1 MIIPIRMLWNMQV
14 KLRQKLAIGTTL
26 CLSIAMIITCIVQI
40 AAIRTSSDAIDI
52 SWEIFW
58 QLAEACIA
66 VLMVSLTALR
76 SLFVGQISRIR
87 PASPWS
93 SGQAKRWL
101 QHKVFRNS
109 KSSSGES
116 DATDRGL
123 PKIPRATLTGMRTLI
138 QGGMP
143 ETLMR
148 SDASVVS
155 IDRRPLNDTGDPWRI
170 PSLELPPL
178 AVASPLEIRT
188 TNRQRWEV

>member
-1 MIIPIRMLWNMQV
+1 MLWNMQV

-40 AAIRTSSDAIDI
+40 SSIRTSTDAIDI

-76 SLFVGQISRIR
+76 SFFVGHVSRVR
-87 PASPWS
+87 PASPWF

-101 QHKVFRNS
+101 KHKVLKNS
-109 KSSSGES
+109 VSGSES
-116 DATDRGL
+116 DAMDRGL
-123 PKIPRATLTGMRTLI
+123 PEIPRATLTGMRTLI
-138 QGGMP
+138 RGSMS
-143 ETLMR
+143 ESVLR
-148 SDASVVS
+148 SQTNVTST
-155 IDRRPLNDTGDPWRI
+155 DRRPLTNTDDPWRV

-178 AVASPLEIRT
+178 PAAQ
-188 TNRQRWEV
+188 QRSLV